1 MDNGGFMDNP
11 KDRVHALLQ
20 KLSENVSH
28 EDIHYHRYVLEKV
41 QRGLQR
47 AESEGG
53 VTHGDAR
60 ARLGQL
66 LASQSG

>member
-1 MDNGGFMDNP
+1 MGNP
-11 KDRVHALLQ
+11 KDKIHALLQ

-28 EDIHYHRYVLEKV
+28 QDIHYHRYVLEKV

-47 AESEGG
+47 AESEGV

-60 ARLGQL
+60 VRLGGSVRNSVCEAGVQ
-66 LASQSG
+66 

>member
-1 MDNGGFMDNP
+1 MGNP
-11 KDRVHALLQ
+11 KDQIHALLQ

-47 AESEGG
+47 AESEGV

-60 ARLGQL
+60 TRLAQW
-66 LASQSG
+66 LAS